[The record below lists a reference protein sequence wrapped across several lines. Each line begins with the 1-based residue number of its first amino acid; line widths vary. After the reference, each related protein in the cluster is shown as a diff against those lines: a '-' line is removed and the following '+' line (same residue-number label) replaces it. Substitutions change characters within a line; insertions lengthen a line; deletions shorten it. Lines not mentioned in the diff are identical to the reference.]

1 MILIVS
7 KQTIQQAKQLD
18 LLTYLQ
24 RFEPAELVHIAGQE
38 YTTRTHDSLK
48 ISNGKWHWFSKG
60 IGGST
65 ALDYLIYVR
74 NMPFM
79 EAVMLLT
86 GQRYQQL
93 TQPKSPEPIQSKA
106 AAPPLPPNKDG
117 FTLPAEFENCD
128 RVVAYLRSR
137 GICQSVIDLCLNH
150 YYLYEEARYHNAVFI
165 GYDRQGTPRHA
176 MLRGTSPGSSFR
188 KDAPKSNKQYAFSLP
203 ARSSSD
209 RLFVYEGAID
219 LLSHATIDAMQGE
232 DWQQDHRLSLGGLT
246 PLALEQ
252 YLKDH
257 PEIHEVVLCLD
268 RDEPGRMAARQ
279 FSEKLATDGYLVK
292 DEPPPTSK
300 DYNEY
305 LCEYWLLKPAQARK
319 LADSRSIPSIQTVR

>member
-1 MILIVS
+1 M
-7 KQTIQQAKQLD
+7 D

-24 RFEPAELVHIAGQE
+24 QFEPNELVHIAGQE

-60 IGGST
+60 IGGSS
-65 ALDYLIYVR
+65 ALDYLIHVR
-74 NMPFM
+74 NMSFI

-86 GQRYQQL
+86 GHRNQQL
-93 TQPKSPEPIQSKA
+93 TQPKSLDSTQSKA
-106 AAPPLPPNKDG
+106 TTPPLPPNKDE
-117 FTLPAEFENCD
+117 FTLPAEFENCN

-165 GYDRQGTPRHA
+165 GYDHQGTPRHA
-176 MLRGTSPGSSFR
+176 MLRGISPGSSFR
-188 KDAPKSNKQYAFSLP
+188 KDAPKSNKRFAFSLP

-219 LLSHATIDAMQGE
+219 LLSHATIYAMQRM
-232 DWQQDHRLSLGGLT
+232 DWQQDYRLSLGGLT

-252 YLKDH
+252 YLKDY
-257 PEIHEVVLCLD
+257 PEIHEVILCLD

-279 FSEKLATDGYLVK
+279 FSEKLSADGYLVK
-292 DEPPPTSK
+292 DEPPPTGK

-305 LCEYWLLKPAQARK
+305 LCKYWLLKPAQARK

>member
-1 MILIVS
+1 MIFIVS
-7 KQTIQQAKQLD
+7 KQLIQQAKKLD
-18 LLTYLQ
+18 LLTYLHQ
-24 RFEPAELVHIAGQE
+24 YEPNELVHIAGQE
-38 YTTRTHDSLK
+38 YATRTHDSLK
-48 ISNGKWHWFSKG
+48 ISNGKWHWFSQG

-65 ALDYLIYVR
+65 ALDYLIHVR

-93 TQPKSPEPIQSKA
+93 TQPKSPKPTQSKA
-106 AAPPLPPNKDG
+106 AAPPIPPNKDG
-117 FTLPAEFENCD
+117 FSLPAEFENCD

-150 YYLYEEARYHNAVFI
+150 YFLYEEARYHNTVFI

-176 MLRGTSPGSSFR
+176 MLRGTSPGSCFR
-188 KDAPKSNKQYAFSLP
+188 KDAPKSNKRYAFSLP
-203 ARSSSD
+203 ARSNSD

-219 LLSHATIDAMQGE
+219 LLSHATIDAMQGK
-232 DWQQDHRLSLGGLT
+232 DWQQVHRLSLCGLT

-252 YLKDH
+252 YLKDY
-257 PEIHEVVLCLD
+257 PEIHEVILCLD
-268 RDEPGRMAARQ
+268 CDEPGKLAARQ
-279 FSEKLATDGYLVK
+279 FSEKLAADGYLAK
-292 DEPPPTSK
+292 DESPPTGK

-305 LCEYWLLKPAQARK
+305 LCENWLLQSDQARK
-319 LADSRSIPSIQTVR
+319 SADSRSIPPIQIVR